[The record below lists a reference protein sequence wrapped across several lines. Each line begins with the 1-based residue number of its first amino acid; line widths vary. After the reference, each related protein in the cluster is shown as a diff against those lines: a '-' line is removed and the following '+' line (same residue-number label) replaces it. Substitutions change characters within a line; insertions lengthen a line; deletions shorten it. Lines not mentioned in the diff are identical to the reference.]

1 MTTLAVVGAATE
13 TIGQMQSAKA
23 QQKAID
29 AQLATTQ
36 QEIRVAQTAELNE
49 RQRTARKE
57 QARIKVAAGEAGLNI
72 GGSVEALLRDS
83 LMQNQ
88 LATERTNLNAESQ
101 QRAAAAEA
109 NSMSSR
115 IQSPTILGAGL
126 RITAR
131 PETLIDP
138 STYVWITDNIVEV
151 PASEI
156 AGPVV
161 VGESYEFAFEFS
173 TQYVRT
179 QRGEGITTG
188 RTTLRTFTVSF
199 VETAYFKTSVAPY
212 GVNPNVEEILPAKLS
227 QFTGKTLGAASFR
240 LNAPTYATGTH
251 RFQVYGQ
258 NTTTRIRIVNDTYA
272 SSTFVAAEWEANY
285 YNRSRT

>member
-1 MTTLAVVGAATE
+1 MTTIAVVGAATE

-49 RQRTARKE
+49 RQRVARKE

-72 GGSVEALLRDS
+72 GGSIEALLKDS

-88 LATERTNLNAESQ
+88 LAAERTNLNAESQ

-126 RITAR
+126 RIATAGAQGYYGGKSIQ
-131 PETLIDP
+131 LQQ
-138 STYVWITDNIVEV
+138 S
-151 PASEI
+151 A
-156 AGPVV
+156 AAKGP
-161 VGESYEFAFEFS
+161 
-173 TQYVRT
+173 
-179 QRGEGITTG
+179 
-188 RTTLRTFTVSF
+188 
-199 VETAYFKTSVAPY
+199 
-212 GVNPNVEEILPAKLS
+212 N
-227 QFTGKTLGAASFR
+227 
-240 LNAPTYATGTH
+240 
-251 RFQVYGQ
+251 
-258 NTTTRIRIVNDTYA
+258 
-272 SSTFVAAEWEANY
+272 
-285 YNRSRT
+285 